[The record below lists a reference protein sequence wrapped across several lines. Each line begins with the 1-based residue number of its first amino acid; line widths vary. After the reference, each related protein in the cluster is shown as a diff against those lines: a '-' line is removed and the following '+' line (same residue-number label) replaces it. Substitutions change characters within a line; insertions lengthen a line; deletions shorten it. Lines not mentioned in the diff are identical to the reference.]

1 MRNNYIIFNGKSSE
15 DIKGLIIQELPSISR
30 PKVRTENVVIDGRD
44 GDIVTELGYQ
54 SYDKSMSIG
63 LNMEADLDEVMQ
75 YFSGKGKVIFSN
87 EPDKEYTVI
96 LSDKIDYNRLVK
108 FRTANVKFHV
118 QPYKYLV
125 DEAPFIFDITNET
138 EVKVANQGYIDS
150 KPVITIWGT
159 GTVTLTVNSV
169 DICTLTFGENDT
181 YLTVDSLQED
191 CYKDL
196 TLKNRQMTGQ
206 FPKLKQGINTITWT
220 GSISKIKV
228 EPKSRWL

>member
-30 PKVRTENVVIDGRD
+30 PKVRTESIVIDGKD
-44 GDIVTELGYQ
+44 GDVVTELGYQ
-54 SYDKSMSIG
+54 SYNKSMSIG
-63 LNMEADLDEVMQ
+63 LNMQADLDEVMN

-96 LSDKIDYNRLVK
+96 IDDKIDYNRLVK

-118 QPYKYLV
+118 QPFKYLV
-125 DEAPFIFDITNET
+125 DEAPFIFDIDDE
-138 EVKVANQGYIDS
+138 ESVKVANQGYIDS

-159 GTVTLTVNSV
+159 GTVTLTVNNV
-169 DICTLTFGENDT
+169 DVCTLDFNNDA
-181 YLTVDSLQED
+181 YLTVDSLEEE

-206 FPKLKQGINTITWT
+206 FPKLRPGINTITWDGT
-220 GSISKIKV
+220 ITKIKV
-228 EPKSRWL
+228 EPKSRCL